1 MHFPIPLDLQFE
13 SDQLILASVEIM
25 LMLQVDLKD
34 PSLSV
39 LVLIVGEELSHS
51 AGFLEARLLFE
62 GTGLLLSPLDERLLS
77 PFLAESIVLLQGN
90 VPRFI
95 IQRNQKAK
103 VFLVLLV
110 GASLGGSH
118 ARSAA

>member
-1 MHFPIPLDLQFE
+1 
-13 SDQLILASVEIM
+13 M

-62 GTGLLLSPLDERLLS
+62 GTRLLLSPLDERLLS